1 MSEYTR
7 ALPGHPHSP
16 RSNALSIGAP
26 CNSGPKAC
34 CRPAK
39 ARQIRGRC
47 RKCSLTSRALE
58 SVIARARTHVS
69 ARTRSCPNSSE
80 SRILL
85 HLSLVVTQR
94 VAPEV
99 PKPRAH
105 VRAPVPNCHRS
116 PSQPAPATPHA
127 NAAHAAS
134 SGRRAGARTSHS
146 EAAHSKVRWQR
157 GSGCC
162 TSISAAQAQKATA
175 ARRGPS
181 GRSVGRRFAAR
192 NAQRGGR
199 SPRTAG
205 SGRQPTALQ
214 GEAAH
219 NYAEHRRAMRRRFR
233 DGAVPAPGPDAIRHA
248 GTVGSGL

>member
-94 VAPEV
+94 AAPEV
-99 PKPRAH
+99 PKPSRAH
-105 VRAPVPNCHRS
+105 GEGAGPKLPPVA
-116 PSQPAPATPHA
+116 QPACTCHATRKCSARSIVWAPSRSTHVA
-127 NAAHAAS
+127 LR
-134 SGRRAGARTSHS
+134 GR
-146 EAAHSKVRWQR
+146 
-157 GSGCC
+157 
-162 TSISAAQAQKATA
+162 
-175 ARRGPS
+175 
-181 GRSVGRRFAAR
+181 
-192 NAQRGGR
+192 
-199 SPRTAG
+199 
-205 SGRQPTALQ
+205 ALQ
-214 GEAAH
+214 GAMAARQWLLH
-219 NYAEHRRAMRRRFR
+219 QHISRSSPESHSCATRAERQIRGTEVRRAERATWRPQ
-233 DGAVPAPGPDAIRHA
+233 PAHGRLWPPTHSTPGRGCP
-248 GTVGSGL
+248 